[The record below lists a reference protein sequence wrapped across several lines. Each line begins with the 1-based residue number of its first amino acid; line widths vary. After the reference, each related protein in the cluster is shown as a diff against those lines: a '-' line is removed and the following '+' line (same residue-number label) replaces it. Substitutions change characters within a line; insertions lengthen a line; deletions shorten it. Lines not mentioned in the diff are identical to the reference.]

1 MTTAE
6 QKKLA
11 KMLKKLKEEMK
22 PKVGMRSTV
31 SECVDFL
38 LAVLGEKV

>member
-1 MTTAE
+1 MTNDN
-6 QKKLA
+6 QRKLA
-11 KMLKKLKEEMK
+11 KLLKELKKDLK